1 MNLPVRML
9 FRTRL
14 HSDCCVLSFSLA
26 LAAYA
31 ATASLIGSS
40 SRKPLPNIREQQIS
54 CLGDA
59 TSSRSRHGVPRS
71 SRAVFSMTTLNFF
84 WAIRI
89 SVWKPALSINSKNR
103 IIVCYPVGV
112 FLLVSEYDASR
123 PFSRPYCQT

>member
-71 SRAVFSMTTLNFF
+71 SRAVFSMTTLNFLGYSDF
-84 WAIRI
+84 C
-89 SVWKPALSINSKNR
+89 VETCLEHKQQKP
-103 IIVCYPVGV
+103 
-112 FLLVSEYDASR
+112 D
-123 PFSRPYCQT
+123 YCV